1 VVTRFDQSIGVRDF
15 VPKNRGYPTQSIL
28 LHRPSSQP
36 GAWARESFS
45 RAPREIFSDQRIRCG
60 DILGGREG
68 DQGGSG
74 GEGASK
80 ELWKKA
86 LEHHRASSLTPRDQ
100 EGMIEEEVVHH
111 RLDYRSDREGDFFD
125 QGPRVAHG
133 KPIDYDDEAGG
144 SQRGGWHH
152 SVWSAGSVLVPAVL
166 LLAAGVS
173 LPGWLVV
180 CVFAMICARI
190 RLRPA
195 QTVFPKPPPFLST

>member
-1 VVTRFDQSIGVRDF
+1 
-15 VPKNRGYPTQSIL
+15 VP
-28 LHRPSSQP
+28 
-36 GAWARESFS
+36 
-45 RAPREIFSDQRIRCG
+45 
-60 DILGGREG
+60 GRERASLERRERSFQTSVFG
-68 DQGGSG
+68 VETYWEEERETREDL
-74 GEGASK
+74 EGK
-80 ELWKKA
+80 EQERKQA
-86 LEHHRASSLTPRDQ
+86 LDHHRASFLTPREQ

-111 RLDYRSDREGDFFD
+111 RLDYRSDREGDLFD

-152 SVWSAGSVLVPAVL
+152 SVWSAGGVLVPAVL